1 MKQTF
6 VLVFL
11 NLFGNLHRVSAAKIL
26 FLSYPIYSHIIG
38 PLNVAKFLQDH
49 GHDVLIAVPPQFQAK
64 FKDKGVKLLIY
75 HGLGDFPEHNMGTDI
90 ILKSYF
96 ANKSKPSIALDT
108 AVALKSVT
116 TKMIKDVKLLEDTEQ
131 FKPDLMIM
139 DSAPIATMLTYIP
152 YKLDIPFVLIGSTF
166 IPQYARNPILPS
178 VLPNE
183 MFPVIS
189 YNDHMSFPQRLFNT
203 FLDFLTFWHNPL
215 INNALI
221 NEYLSEKPYISLQD
235 LLPKALLWI
244 IQQHNVLDYNP
255 PTTPNVKRV
264 GSLLSLNPKPL
275 PPDFKTFMDSAL
287 DGVVIVSFGTVLRAV
302 PLQVMNKLLRAFE
315 QTKYKYILQGSSQ
328 QSNSDKFMF
337 KTWIPQYD
345 LLNHE
350 KTKLF
355 ITHCGLNSLNEA
367 LNSGVPIIGFPV
379 FADQPLNAE
388 KLVGKGFGLKLD
400 LRSFRVEELISSIE
414 EVITN
419 PEYTAKVNKASAIL
433 KSERVPAIQEAAF
446 WINHVLE
453 FGGDHLRSYAQDI
466 PLWKYLC
473 LDIIAFYLLIWHV
486 IVYLLVKLLRVLF
499 SFFVVGATQKHKK
512 E

>member
-6 VLVFL
+6 VLVLL
-11 NLFGNLHRVSAAKIL
+11 NLIGNPHRVSGAKIF
-26 FLSYPIYSHIIG
+26 FLSYPGYSHVIG
-38 PLNVAKFLQDH
+38 PVNVAKFLQGH
-49 GHDVLIAVPPQFQAK
+49 GHDVLIGVPPQLEAK

-75 HGLGDFPEHNMGTDI
+75 HGLGDFPEYNVGTDI
-90 ILKSYF
+90 ILKSFF
-96 ANKSKPSIALDT
+96 ANKSKASIALDI
-108 AVALKSVT
+108 AVSQKSVT
-116 TKMIKDVKLLEDTEQ
+116 TKIIKDIKLLEDIKQ

-139 DSAPIATMLTYIP
+139 DSAPIAAMLTYIP
-152 YKLDIPFVLIGSTF
+152 YKLEIPFVFIGAYF

-183 MFPVIS
+183 MFRIVS
-189 YNDHMSFPQRLFNT
+189 YTDHMSFPQRLFNT
-203 FLDFLTFWHNPL
+203 FLEFMTFWYNPL
-215 INNALI
+215 INDALI

-244 IQQHNVLDYNP
+244 IEQHSVLDYNP

-264 GSLLSLNPKPL
+264 GGLLSLTPKPL
-275 PPDFKTFMDSAL
+275 PPDIKTFMDSAL
-287 DGVVIVSFGTVLRAV
+287 DGVVVVSFGSVLRAV

-350 KTKLF
+350 GTKLF
-355 ITHCGLNSLNEA
+355 ITHCGLNSLHEA
-367 LNSGVPIIGFPV
+367 LNSGVPTIGFPV
-379 FADQPLNAE
+379 FTDQPQNAE
-388 KLVGKGFGLKLD
+388 KVVGKGFGLKLD
-400 LRSFRVEELISSIE
+400 LRSFSVEELISSIE

-419 PEYTAKVNKASAIL
+419 PEYKAKVNKASAIL
-433 KSERVPAIQEAAF
+433 KSERVPAIEEAAF

-466 PLWKYLC
+466 PLWKYLG

-486 IVYLLVKLLRVLF
+486 IVYLLVKLLRFLF
-499 SFFVVGATQKHKK
+499 SYFVVGATQKHKK

>member
-1 MKQTF
+1 MF
-6 VLVFL
+6 VLVLL
-11 NLFGNLHRVSAAKIL
+11 NLIGNLYKVSGAKIF
-26 FLSYPIYSHIIG
+26 FLGYPAYSHVIG

-49 GHDVLIAVPPQFQAK
+49 GHNVLIAIPPQFQAK
-64 FKDKGVKLLIY
+64 LKDKGVKLLIY
-75 HGLGDFPEHNMGTDI
+75 NGLGDFPEQNMGTDS

-96 ANKSKPSIALDT
+96 ANKSKASIAT
-108 AVALKSVT
+108 EATVALKSVT
-116 TKMIKDVKLLEDTEQ
+116 TKIIKDVKLLEEIKH

-139 DSAPIATMLTYIP
+139 DSAPIAAILTYIP
-152 YKLDIPFVLIGSTF
+152 YKLEIPFVFVGLFF

-189 YNDHMSFPQRLFNT
+189 YTDHMSFSQRLFNT
-203 FLDFLTFWHNPL
+203 FLEFVTFWYNPL
-215 INNALI
+215 INDALI

-264 GSLLSLNPKPL
+264 GSLLSLTPKPL
-275 PPDFKTFMDSAL
+275 PPDIKTFMDSAL
-287 DGVVIVSFGTVLRAV
+287 DGVVVVSFGSVLGAV

-315 QTKYKYILQGSSQ
+315 QTKYKYILQGSSY

-337 KTWIPQYD
+337 KTWIPQHD

-367 LNSGVPIIGFPV
+367 LNSGVPILGFPV
-379 FADQPLNAE
+379 FGDQPSNAE

-400 LRSFRVEELISSIE
+400 LRSFRVEELVSSIE

-419 PEYTAKVNKASAIL
+419 LKYKAKVNKASAIL
-433 KSERVPAIQEAAF
+433 KSERVPAIEEAAF

-466 PLWKYLC
+466 PLWKYLG

-486 IVYLLVKLLRVLF
+486 IVYLLVKLLRFLF